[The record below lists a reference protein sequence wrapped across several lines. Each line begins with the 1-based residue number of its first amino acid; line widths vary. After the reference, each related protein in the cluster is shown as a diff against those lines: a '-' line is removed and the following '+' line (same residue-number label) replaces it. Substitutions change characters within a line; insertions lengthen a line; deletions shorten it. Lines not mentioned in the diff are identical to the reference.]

1 MRSALRQ
8 LCRHGIEALRP
19 QKVNDRWRKP
29 VISRRVAADL
39 RKVALRSGTYGAFD
53 AVTGLGWDPSWDTP
67 DRRPGDV
74 AVPRTTFGAAFAA
87 SSRAAVVVDVPTTA
101 TTTTT
106 TTTGA
111 GDVVGGDDDG
121 AAEAAPGDP
130 ADDSADVPVAAA
142 SASSAGGGGSNSG
155 SIQSIRPPKGH
166 KRERTREARAAKI
179 EDLVAKADDR
189 IEEYRLER
197 EKNRPLPGIE
207 EEFKRAVKGSSW

>member
-39 RKVALRSGTYGAFD
+39 RKLALRSGTYGTFD
-53 AVTGLGWDPSWDTP
+53 ACTGLGWDPAWDTP
-67 DRRPGDV
+67 DRRSGDV

-87 SSRAAVVVDVPTTA
+87 SRASVVVDVP
-101 TTTTT
+101 TTTT

-111 GDVVGGDDDG
+111 DDDVVGGEDDG
-121 AAEAAPGDP
+121 DEAEAASSDDP
-130 ADDSADVPVAAA
+130 ADDSVDVLVAAAA
-142 SASSAGGGGSNSG
+142 SAAGRGGGSNSG

-166 KRERTREARAAKI
+166 KRERTREARATKI